1 MRLER
6 SIDVLLKET
15 QSGNKSDFNPVFM
28 NRQLD
33 FSFNIGLLAT
43 TEFWNGTETK
53 KLLAVV

>member
-6 SIDVLLKET
+6 SIDVLLNET

-43 TEFWNGTETK
+43 TEF
-53 KLLAVV
+53 